1 MPVARSL
8 SKRAVAQ
15 GTTPLEL
22 IRETIAVHKT
32 IRRSAKVLGVNPNTV
47 RYWYEKMNPGRR
59 SAVVML
65 HFENEAALREFQRS
79 VKNAGG
85 VCLLRKRSNSWTWDP
100 DEGDSK

>member
-1 MPVARSL
+1 MPTARSL
-8 SKRAVAQ
+8 SKRAHAQ
-15 GTTPLEL
+15 GLTPLEL
-22 IRETIAVHKT
+22 VRQTLAVHKT

-65 HFENEAALREFQRS
+65 HFDSEADLRDFQKT

-85 VCLLRKRSNSWTWDP
+85 VCLLRKRNQFWVWDV